1 MANLAWEIVMP
12 IGLIF
17 WVIMLFWLLTQFGV
31 WWGVND
37 PRLGYANQFL
47 LWVLLACLGW
57 QVFGPM
63 IRAG

>member
-1 MANLAWEIVMP
+1 MP

-17 WVIMLFWLLTQFGV
+17 WVIMLFWLLSQFGI
-31 WWGVND
+31 WWGVAD
-37 PRLGYANQFL
+37 TRLSYANQFL

-63 IRAG
+63 IRA

>member
-1 MANLAWEIVMP
+1 MP

-17 WVIMLFWLLTQFGV
+17 WVIMLFWLLSQLGI
-31 WWGVND
+31 WWGYND
-37 PRLGYANQFL
+37 ARLSYANQFL

-57 QVFGPM
+57 ATFGPM